1 MSACL
6 YSEVFRVRGFQAAA
20 DEVRQHGIVTADV
33 AAWLSGKKL
42 GAVYLAGLLHD
53 VGKLLIYKAASTQK
67 PVGMPS
73 PELVEAIAAE
83 VHASIGVLVAHAW
96 KLGPEVAAG
105 IGFHHDPAQAP
116 PEYLET
122 ARQVEVANI
131 ATHTA
136 VLSRQGQDCGAHG
149 AAQHGR
155 TAVRRGPDHRKG
167 ARNSRRSRDPGGRA
181 CLGRGAQRGPLSG
194 ELVPCLDGLEQ
205 GR

>member
-1 MSACL
+1 MLLDKNPRLKTVVNKVGSIE
-6 YSEVFRVRGFQAAA
+6 SEFRVPTWELLAG
-20 DEVRQHGIVTADV
+20 DTSLETEVRQHGIVTADV

-83 VHASIGVLVAHAW
+83 VHASSGVLVAHAW

-136 VLSRQGQDCGAHG
+136 VLSRQGQDCG
-149 AAQHGR
+149 
-155 TAVRRGPDHRKG
+155 
-167 ARNSRRSRDPGGRA
+167 
-181 CLGRGAQRGPLSG
+181 
-194 ELVPCLDGLEQ
+194 GLMALLNM
-205 GR
+205 GCSASSVSMTSVTS